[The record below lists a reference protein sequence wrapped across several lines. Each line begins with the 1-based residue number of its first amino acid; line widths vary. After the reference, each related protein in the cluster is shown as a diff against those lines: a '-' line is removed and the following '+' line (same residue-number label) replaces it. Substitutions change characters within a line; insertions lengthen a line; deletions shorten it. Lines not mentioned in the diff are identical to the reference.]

1 LIKENG
7 AKTKKMRAEF
17 TLEYFSAKI
26 SQCLMVVPRGEKPTL
41 EAQKEVSKFGFV
53 ELSAKC

>member
-1 LIKENG
+1 
-7 AKTKKMRAEF
+7 MRAEF